1 MNPKPG
7 EWLTYNGK
15 LSGNRYSELT
25 HINTTNVKNLV
36 VKWSFSI
43 PLWRQLLPDTPYY
56 AMNMR
61 YFGLESTP
69 LVADGIMYVTGPQ
82 QVSALDA
89 LTGRR
94 DLDVFT
100 PADCRD
106 W

>member
-1 MNPKPG
+1 M
-7 EWLTYNGK
+7 
-15 LSGNRYSELT
+15 
-25 HINTTNVKNLV
+25 KNLV
-36 VKWSFSI
+36 VKWNFSI

-61 YFGLESTP
+61 YFGLETTP

-100 PADCRD
+100 PAHCGTGERSVARHKS
-106 W
+106 WCGAPR